1 MSILTYWA
9 FQMGCRGSKLLVLAL
24 LVHLLS
30 VTGCT
35 SPGQPGP
42 LATGESTAKF
52 VSRVLQEKPP
62 DANEQ
67 TQEFAKDGQKLVQE
81 GKWREAL
88 ETYNAAIKS
97 DSANPEW
104 WYQAGRC
111 QEKLG
116 RLDLAEQSYR
126 TALNLRAD
134 HAPSRHNLVMLM
146 SNSGH
151 REEATKMVEG
161 WLVSNP
167 RSSAAFA
174 EDGWIYLQN
183 GDLPRAQARLQQALA
198 IDPNEPLALAQL
210 GEVYEKMNRP
220 DRALVLYV
228 RALVV
233 RPDQPPLKEKVE
245 RLKKLGVGIPKPD

>member
-1 MSILTYWA
+1 
-9 FQMGCRGSKLLVLAL
+9 MGRQPGKLLPVHCAAL
-24 LVHLLS
+24 IGL

-42 LATGESTAKF
+42 VATGENPAKF

-67 TQEFAKDGQKLVQE
+67 AQEYGRDGQKLIHD

-88 ETYNAAIKS
+88 ETYNAAIKI

-111 QEKLG
+111 QEKVG

-134 HAPSRHNLVMLM
+134 HAPSRHSLVMLM
-146 SNSGH
+146 ANSGH
-151 REEATKMVEG
+151 REEASKMVEG
-161 WLVSNP
+161 WLASNP

-174 EDGWIYLQN
+174 EDGWLYLQN

-198 IDPNEPLALAQL
+198 IDPNEPMALVQL

-220 DRALVLYV
+220 DRALVLYE

-233 RPDQPPLKEKVE
+233 RPDQPPVKEKVQ
-245 RLKKLGVGIPKPD
+245 RLKATGVGVPKPD